1 MENHN
6 IKYSK
11 QKTVFYKDEASCI
24 THLHHARNKTKA
36 EVYIAD
42 RNGSKIVLKDFQKVP
57 MLIRLFYG
65 RYSLNREAKS
75 YAWLEGV
82 SGIPQCFGF
91 EGRDVLLLEYI
102 KGQPLSRF
110 KRGKVPESVFVKLGK
125 IISSIHARGVANGDL
140 HRSNVLLTSD
150 WDVYLVDFASAFFTY
165 NADKPGFLFRGI
177 KSLDLHALERMKAK
191 YLCLEKPV
199 PKRFFGF
206 CYNFCVSGKKVIKKI
221 KKCFSDNEK

>member
-1 MENHN
+1 LNTVNRNTEL
-6 IKYSK
+6 IKN
-11 QKTVFYKDEASCI
+11 EASC
-24 THLHHARNKTKA
+24 TVQLHHARNKTKA

-91 EGRDVLLLEYI
+91 EGRDVLLLEHV

-125 IISSIHARGVANGDL
+125 IISSIHSRGVANGDL

-150 WDVYLVDFASAFFTY
+150 WDVYLVDFASAFFTD

-177 KSLDLHALERMKAK
+177 KNLDLHALERMKAK

-199 PKRFFGF
+199 PKGFFGF

-221 KKCFSDNEK
+221 KKYLSNNKK